1 MSPCCVLQESSSSMH
16 PNASKQIDRRKNF
29 SMTIVII
36 IDRRRRRSMII
47 IWNGILGIYFS
58 SALLFSRRHWLHFL
72 VVVCSSGLI
81 LLLLL
86 KTTPSHLHA
95 STQNI
100 HFNHSVVPE
109 SVFALTSPQNH
120 HRWSL
125 KYIKTSDATA
135 SLDRLLPIPLML
147 VLCTEW
153 PQRYKSLPNWA
164 YNRYPRLR
172 TFPLRFLLRETRQ
185 KHLKIDLHIP
195 FLYWPRHYA
204 VFCLLQFSQTDTFY
218 LHNLCRTCV
227 VVVFLFRNTHTH
239 TFPL

>member
-1 MSPCCVLQESSSSMH
+1 MH

-36 IDRRRRRSMII
+36 IDRRRRRRSMII

-86 KTTPSHLHA
+86 LKTTPSHLHA

-100 HFNHSVVPE
+100 HFNQSVVPE

-120 HRWSL
+120 HHWSL

-195 FLYWPRHYA
+195 FVCWPRHYA

-227 VVVFLFRNTHTH
+227 VVVFLFCHTDTH